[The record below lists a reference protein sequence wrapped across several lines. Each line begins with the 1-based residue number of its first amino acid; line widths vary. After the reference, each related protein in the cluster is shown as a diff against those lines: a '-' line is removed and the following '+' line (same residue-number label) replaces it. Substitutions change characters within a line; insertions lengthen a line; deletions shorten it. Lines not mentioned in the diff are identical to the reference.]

1 MADSR
6 AALLL
11 VRWAVIMGILIGAAL
26 AFVGSVHASSSQLG
40 NASSS
45 QGARGRNYEF
55 HFRRVERCFL
65 RAINRSRARHKLR
78 RLKWDRQIGFVARRH
93 ARAMARARDVAHDDY
108 LGGRLTGWRALG
120 QNSGSGKSC
129 GQLVWAFWRSGG
141 HRSNILG
148 RWNYVGVGVKR
159 ARGGRVYV
167 QQVFENR
174 ANPDNIYR
182 FP

>member
-6 AALLL
+6 AVLLL
-11 VRWAVIMGILIGAAL
+11 VRWAVIMVIIIGAAL
-26 AFVGSVHASSSQLG
+26 AFVGSVRASSKLAS
-40 NASSS
+40 ASSS

-55 HFRRVERCFL
+55 HFRRIERCFL
-65 RAINRSRARHKLR
+65 RAINRSRAHQGLR

-108 LGGRLTGWRALG
+108 LAGRLTGWRALG

-129 GQLVWAFWRSGG
+129 VQLVWAFWRSGG

-167 QQVFENR
+167 QQVFENT